1 MYLSVLHDNPTAV
14 TENSVLLGQGAINT
28 RNRLRAPYDERH
40 AYPACCVGSTALP
53 VRVADI
59 RDVPAEKQL
68 PAVAALLKRVYE
80 RQRAYPAVLGA
91 SAQQVDLI
99 LAGEAAQ
106 PCVPPSLGMTG

>member
-14 TENSVLLGQGAINT
+14 TEDSVLLGQ
-28 RNRLRAPYDERH
+28 
-40 AYPACCVGSTALP
+40 GSTALP

-59 RDVPAEKQL
+59 RGVAADKQL
-68 PAVAALLKRVYE
+68 PAVAALLKREYE

-106 PCVPPSLGMTG
+106 PCVPPPPGTAD